1 MSWQAS
7 TWAVE
12 QITGAAARKALLL
25 ALSNHADKAGVAY
38 PSIKTLADESE
49 QSIPSVRRHLDELED
64 RGLIARVDR
73 WHESGRRLSD
83 WLVLLMSEEAR
94 ERARELGWKEGKRPR
109 RGEVESHSGG
119 QDNDAEAEEGG
130 PSQIDRVGPSQIERV
145 TLSKLEGGDP
155 LKLTPP
161 YKERTGQID
170 GHSLSGAPEP
180 ERASREREASPSENG
195 FQAEWR
201 VFHDRWQWADN
212 ESPIVAQGVFRRLS
226 PEERRL
232 ATRYAKTYLSE
243 CASTKQR
250 VAYAG
255 NWLKSKGWEKFIE
268 REAKVADARVALH
281 ATQREKYGGV
291 LIFHGSQEA
300 AAWAAYEARQA
311 GVDPKTYRLPYG
323 RVGPFDRC
331 VVRPTEWPPSLKAG
345 EGARDGPAQGAA

>member
-38 PSIKTLADESE
+38 PSIKTLAAESE

-83 WLVLLMSEEAR
+83 WLVLLMSEESR
-94 ERARELGWKEGKRPR
+94 EKARELGWKEGARSR
-109 RGEVESHSGG
+109 SDGSDSEGDGEDSA
-119 QDNDAEAEEGG
+119 AETAEGG
-130 PSQIDRVGPSQIERV
+130 PSQIDRV
-145 TLSKLEGGDP
+145 TLSNWKGDP
-155 LKLTPP
+155 IKAWKGDPINLTPP

-170 GHSLSGAPEP
+170 GQSLSGELG
-180 ERASREREASPSENG
+180 RASREREASPSDQG

-201 VFHDRWQWADN
+201 AFYDRWQWADA
-212 ESPIVAQGVFRRLS
+212 EAPIVAQGVFRRLS

-232 ATRYAKTYLSE
+232 ATRYAKTYLADR
-243 CASTKQR
+243 ASTKKH

-255 NWLKSKGWEKFIE
+255 NWLKSKGWTEFVE
-268 REAKVADARVALH
+268 REAKVADARVAMH
-281 ATQREKYGGV
+281 ARQREKYGGV
-291 LIFHGSQEA
+291 VIFRGSQQA
-300 AAWAAYEARQA
+300 AAWAAYEARQT
-311 GVDPKTYRLPYG
+311 GVDPKSYRLPYG
-323 RVGPFDRC
+323 RVGPFDDC
-331 VVRPTEWPPSLKAG
+331 VVRPSEWPPSLKAA
-345 EGARDGPAQGAA
+345 EGARDGPAQGVA